1 MTTSSGNDKKQ
12 VYKYIQIYEEEAET
26 NLRLYTEG
34 KDSNAL
40 QRYNHLMAYVRKLRE
55 ALRTE

>member
-1 MTTSSGNDKKQ
+1 MTTSSGNDKI
-12 VYKYIQIYEEEAET
+12 YKYIRLYEEEAET